1 MKSLTVLS
9 PHQDDAGLSLAM
21 TICAAARSGRPVRIV
36 NCFTVSAYAPHS
48 LARDVVEVGS
58 VRKEEDREFA
68 SRVGPSVE
76 VVDLGMEDAPIR
88 LGRPVASVRRLKVG
102 PRERMDAQ
110 KIAEALNCVADGM
123 VLAPLGLGGHID
135 HLVAFEAAIRLARAG
150 RTVVFYEDLPYA
162 AELRDCCILRAANR
176 ASRRIGARL
185 GGALV
190 RDREAEDRK
199 RFAIEAYGSQ
209 LSTGQIDSVIGYG
222 TRRGGG
228 ERLWGTKGFHETVGA
243 HPAGIEAGSFMAAWQ
258 RRLQCAAHAAGNGA
272 RAVCRRAAESISRGG
287 GDNVPQTN

>member
-21 TICAAARSGRPVRIV
+21 TIRAAARSGRTVRIV

-48 LARDVVEVGS
+48 LAGDVAEVGS
-58 VRKEEDREFA
+58 VRQAEDREFA
-68 SRVGPSVE
+68 LRVGPSVE

-102 PRERMDAQ
+102 DRERLDARR
-110 KIAEALNCVADGM
+110 IAGAVDRVADGM

-135 HLVAFEAAIRLARAG
+135 HLVALEAAIRLARAG
-150 RTVVFYEDLPYA
+150 RTVAFYEDLPYA
-162 AELRDCCILRAANR
+162 AELRECCILRAADG

-190 RDREAEDRK
+190 RDREAADRK

-209 LSTGQIDSVIGYG
+209 LSASQFDSVIGYG
-222 TRRGGG
+222 ARRGG
-228 ERLWGTKGFHETVGA
+228 ERLWGTNGFDATIGA
-243 HPAGIEAGSFMAAWQ
+243 QPAGVESGSFLAAWQ
-258 RRLQCAAHAAGNGA
+258 RRLQCAAHTAANGA
-272 RAVCRRAAESISRGG
+272 RAAGRRAAESISRGG
-287 GDNVPQTN
+287 GDNVPQTY

>member
-1 MKSLTVLS
+1 MKSLIVLS

-21 TICAAARSGRPVRIV
+21 TIRAAARSGRSVRIV

-48 LARDVVEVGS
+48 LARDAAEVGS
-58 VRKEEDREFA
+58 VRQKEDREFA

-88 LGRPVASVRRLKVG
+88 LGRHVSSVRRLKVG
-102 PRERMDAQ
+102 ARELVDARR
-110 KIAEALNCVADGM
+110 IAEALDWVTDGT

-135 HLVAFEAAIRLARAG
+135 HLVALEAAIRLARAG
-150 RTVVFYEDLPYA
+150 RPVAFYEDLPYA
-162 AELRDCCILRAANR
+162 AELRDCCILRAANG
-176 ASRRIGARL
+176 AARRIGARL

-190 RDREAEDRK
+190 RDREAADRK

-209 LSTGQIDSVIGYG
+209 LSASQFDSVIGYG
-222 TRRGGG
+222 ARRGGG

-243 HPAGIEAGSFMAAWQ
+243 QPAGIEAGSFMAAWQ
-258 RRLQCAAHAAGNGA
+258 GRLQCAAHAAVDGA
-272 RAVCRRAAESISRGG
+272 QAVCRRATESISRGG